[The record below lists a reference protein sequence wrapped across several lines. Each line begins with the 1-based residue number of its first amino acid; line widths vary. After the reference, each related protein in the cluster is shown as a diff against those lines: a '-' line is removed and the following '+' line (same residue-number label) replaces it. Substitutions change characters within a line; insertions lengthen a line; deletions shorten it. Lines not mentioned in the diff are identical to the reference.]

1 MHFDNRRCRS
11 VLGGYLVAFVI
22 ACQSGPAGD
31 RETASAAPP
40 SPADSAAAVAPGAST
55 DTTATPTDS
64 VVVTTDKTQ
73 YRAGEAMTLSF
84 ENKSASSYAFNPCTR
99 SIERD
104 DAGTW
109 TTVPEPN
116 RMCTMEAWILD
127 PRGTR
132 SGPTELPTP
141 LTPGRYRVAVR
152 MTKEPP
158 GGAAASAVV
167 AVSPPIE
174 VRAQ

>member
-1 MHFDNRRCRS
+1 MHFDKRRCRT
-11 VLGGYLVAFVI
+11 VLGAFMVACLA
-22 ACQSGPAGD
+22 ACQSRPSDDA
-31 RETASAAPP
+31 ETASAAPP
-40 SPADSAAAVAPGAST
+40 QPTDSVAGVAPGPTA
-55 DTTATPTDS
+55 DTTASPTDS
-64 VVVTTDKTQ
+64 VVVTTDKVQ
-73 YRAGEAMTLSF
+73 YRAGESMTLSF
-84 ENKSASSYAFNPCTR
+84 ENRSASSYAFNPCTR
-99 SIERD
+99 TVERD
-104 DAGTW
+104 DSGTW

-116 RMCTMEAWILD
+116 RICTMEAWILD

-158 GGAAASAVV
+158 GGGAASAVV
-167 AVSPPIE
+167 AVSRPIE